1 MRSCVP
7 CALVQGIILHSK
19 SRKVISL
26 PMISRND
33 SHLIE
38 HRACPQCIKQG
49 RDHARDNL
57 GVYSDG
63 HSFCFSCGYHS
74 NSNRVSRYASSQEEA
89 SETKAESLC
98 LPYDADASL
107 PDFTREWLQR
117 YEFDQATILSNLIL
131 WSPSKERLIFPY
143 FIRGEL
149 VGYQARCFNEMER
162 KKRKWFSQGKLDSF
176 IYTRGNESST
186 LVLVESV
193 ISAIKVG
200 RFAQAS
206 PIFGSVISL
215 QRFLGISHVWN
226 NVVIWLDPDKRKEAV
241 QQANK
246 SRSVIPNVSVIISDK
261 KPKDHTYEEIKIIL
275 ND

>member
-1 MRSCVP
+1 M
-7 CALVQGIILHSK
+7 QQ
-19 SRKVISL
+19 
-26 PMISRND
+26 N

-38 HRACPQCIKQG
+38 HRACPQCVKQG
-49 RDHARDNL
+49 RDHGRDNL

-63 HSFCFSCGYHS
+63 HHWCFSCGFHTNGNRIQTYQTE
-74 NSNRVSRYASSQEEA
+74 NSRPEEA
-89 SETKAESLC
+89 NTRTIYIPE
-98 LPYDADASL
+98 DADTSL
-107 PDFTREWLQR
+107 PDFAREWLQG
-117 YEFDQATILSNLIL
+117 YEFDQATILNNLIL

-143 FIRGEL
+143 FIKGEL

-241 QQANK
+241 QQADK

>member
-1 MRSCVP
+1 MENTTRLPSLYLP
-7 CALVQGIILHSK
+7 TDADT
-19 SRKVISL
+19 SL
-26 PMISRND
+26 P
-33 SHLIE
+33 E
-38 HRACPQCIKQG
+38 FA
-49 RDHARDNL
+49 
-57 GVYSDG
+57 
-63 HSFCFSCGYHS
+63 
-74 NSNRVSRYASSQEEA
+74 
-89 SETKAESLC
+89 
-98 LPYDADASL
+98 
-107 PDFTREWLQR
+107 REWLQG

-143 FIRGEL
+143 FIKGEL